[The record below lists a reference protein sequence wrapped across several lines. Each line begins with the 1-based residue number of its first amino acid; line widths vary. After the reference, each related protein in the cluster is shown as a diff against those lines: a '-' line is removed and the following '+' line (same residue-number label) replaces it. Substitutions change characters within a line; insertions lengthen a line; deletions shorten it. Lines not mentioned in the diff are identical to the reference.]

1 MAIGDFSGRA
11 HLDACPGALQ
21 VHTAADGGLARI
33 RVPGGAV
40 SVAQLREL
48 AACADELGSGVIELT
63 SRANVQVRGLE
74 SAPAFAERMAAAGL
88 LPSDTHERV
97 RNIIASPLSGRSGST
112 LLDVRPLVA
121 ALDLAL
127 CARPRLAQ
135 LSGRF
140 LFALDDG
147 TGDVTGLGADVT
159 LVARSST
166 AWAVLLA
173 GVEAGTI
180 QVTDGS
186 AGVTDDPAGPGD
198 GSGMADDPSAQAVD
212 PVGVMV
218 AVAEAFLDERAAQG
232 DAAWRLSELE
242 DGPARV
248 AARLRLDSAAVSS
261 LTPGPVRTTTA
272 VREPRLV
279 EQRDGRVALE
289 VVVPLGRLSA
299 PQALLLADAAA
310 ATGQVGQVAGHVSGQ
325 ADQVPGQVGR
335 APGEPGQAPEQV
347 GQAGQVAGRRV
358 APVDGAGGGDEPPSV
373 RLTPWRTVV
382 VPDLTRAQAAIWTPI
397 LTQAGLVADPSSP
410 WVGVSACT
418 GTPGCAKSLADVQA
432 DAALGAVEAVRERGL
447 PVHWVGCERR
457 CGRPRGRV
465 VEVVATGRGY
475 RVELD
480 GDSRTCSG
488 IDEVAAAVAVFSAAE
503 TSAAETSA
511 AETSPAE
518 TSAGGTSVAASSA
531 GPLTATRSSAA
542 ASGVPVPSS
551 PASSAAASSVPTSRG
566 EK

>member
-21 VHTAADGGLARI
+21 VHTAADGGLARV

-63 SRANVQVRGLE
+63 SRANVQVRGLG

-127 CARPRLAQ
+127 CARPRMAE

-159 LVARSST
+159 LVARSRT

-180 QVTDGS
+180 QVADDS
-186 AGVTDDPAGPGD
+186 AGVTG
-198 GSGMADDPSAQAVD
+198 D
-212 PVGVMV
+212 PVGVLV
-218 AVAEAFLDERAAQG
+218 AVADAFLDERAAQG
-232 DAAWRLSELE
+232 GAAWRLSELE

-248 AARLRLDSAAVSS
+248 AARLHLDSAVVSS
-261 LTPGPVRTTTA
+261 PTSDPVRTTAA
-272 VREPRLV
+272 VREPGLV

-299 PQALLLADAAA
+299 AQALLLADAAA
-310 ATGQVGQVAGHVSGQ
+310 ATGQVGHVVGHVAG
-325 ADQVPGQVGR
+325 QV
-335 APGEPGQAPEQV
+335 
-347 GQAGQVAGRRV
+347 AGQVAGRAVV
-358 APVDGAGGGDEPPSV
+358 AVDGVGGGDEPPSV

-418 GTPGCAKSLADVQA
+418 GRPGCAKSLADVRA
-432 DAALGAVEAVRERGL
+432 DAALGAAEAVHERGLL
-447 PVHWVGCERR
+447 PVHWAGCERR

-480 GDSRTCSG
+480 GDSRTCSDM
-488 IDEVAAAVAVFSAAE
+488 DEVAAAVAVFSAAKTSAPGTSTPE
-503 TSAAETSA
+503 TSAA
-511 AETSPAE
+511 
-518 TSAGGTSVAASSA
+518 
-531 GPLTATRSSAA
+531 
-542 ASGVPVPSS
+542 PVPGS
-551 PASSAAASSVPTSRG
+551 PASSAAASSGPTFRG